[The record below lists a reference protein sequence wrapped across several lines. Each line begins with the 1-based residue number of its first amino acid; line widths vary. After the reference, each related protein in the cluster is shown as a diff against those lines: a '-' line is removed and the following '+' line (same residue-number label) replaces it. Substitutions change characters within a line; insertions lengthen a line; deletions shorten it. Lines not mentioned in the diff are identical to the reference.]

1 MRTST
6 RKHRNNKRHMLKLVI
21 TGAAAALLWVTS
33 AQAAA
38 PLNFG
43 ILATDDQNIVELLA
57 LKIIKMP
64 EMEKAFAESHKA
76 LLAHPAAQT
85 KEGRQTSRQAV
96 EDMAYFSALAAAIA
110 GDPAHPKIAWMICAP
125 HVLFGHH
132 APGSRFALDNPD
144 NAYRI
149 TAIDG
154 AAKYE
159 ISVRVPKSGPAQ
171 FSFLLYDTFMGED
184 TRMGGGL
191 DKPLGGLRDQDI
203 QREADGSFKITIDA
217 EPANGRVNHIQ
228 SKPEARML
236 LMRNTLADWRT
247 QLPLDMTIRRV
258 DAVTVVKAQT
268 NAEMDKHAAAILKG
282 GTTALLRFISEGN
295 KPGQLGT
302 EGLADA
308 EPNVLSTLWARG
320 GGWGFANH
328 ATYKLADDEAWVIT
342 LDPLGAKY
350 LGFVVATPWTVSRE
364 HIRANGSLNNRQ
376 ARPNADGS
384 TTYVIAPKDPGVFN
398 WIDTDGLH
406 EGKLM
411 IRWQA
416 VPLELTSTEGAVRE
430 STVVKLANL
439 AKSLPPNIEKVSPE
453 QRKKLYAER
462 ALTYAHRYQPE

>member
-1 MRTST
+1 MVKLLVTS
-6 RKHRNNKRHMLKLVI
+6 I
-21 TGAAAALLWVTS
+21 TIALLMTTPTW
-33 AQAAA
+33 AAKSG
-38 PLNFG
+38 PRS
-43 ILATDDQNIVELLA
+43 ILATDDQNIVETLA

-64 EMEKAFAESHKA
+64 EMKSAFAESHKA
-76 LLAHPAAQT
+76 LLAHAAAQT

-110 GDPAHPKIAWMICAP
+110 GDAVHPKITWMICAP
-125 HVLFGHH
+125 HELFGHH

-159 ISVRVPKSGPAQ
+159 ISVRVPKSGPTQ

-203 QREADGSFKITIDA
+203 QRDADGSFTITIDGD
-217 EPANGRVNHIQ
+217 PANGRVNHVQ

-236 LMRNTLADWRT
+236 LMRNTLTDWPT
-247 QLPLDMTIRRV
+247 QLPLAMTIRRV

-268 NAEMDKHAAAILKG
+268 NAEMDKHAAAILNG
-282 GTTALLRFISEGN
+282 GTTALLRFVSEGN

-308 EPNVLSTLWARG
+308 EPNVLSKLWTRG

-364 HIRANGSLNNRQ
+364 HIGANGSLNNTQ

-384 TTYVIAPKDPGVFN
+384 FTYVIATKDPGVYN

-430 STVVKLANL
+430 SKVVKLADLLNY
-439 AKSLPPNIEKVSPE
+439 LPANTEKITPL
-453 QRKKLYAER
+453 QRKKLYAAR
-462 ALTYAHRYQPE
+462 ALSYAHRYQPE